1 MNRYLERLNPHQRDE
16 KLRFDEKSHTYSFE
30 NTKLISS
37 TTLIHKLFRP
47 FNADEIIHDMQTSE
61 FWTRNKYYPMTKEQ
75 IKSLWSKNSE
85 EAMIQGTKLHADI
98 ESYLNYEVISNESKE
113 FQYFLNFMKDTKFVP
128 FRTEWKIFDEDFKIA
143 GTIDACSQDENGELS
158 LFDWKRSKEIKRS
171 SEYKKKY
178 SIKDYLKHLEDVN
191 FNHYSLQLNLYKY
204 MLEKKYN
211 KKVKDMYL
219 VVFHPQSISQ
229 NYQIYQVP
237 IMEQEIHNLMLDYTN
252 SL

>member
-143 GTIDACSQDENGELS
+143 AI
-158 LFDWKRSKEIKRS
+158 
-171 SEYKKKY
+171 
-178 SIKDYLKHLEDVN
+178 
-191 FNHYSLQLNLYKY
+191 LQ
-204 MLEKKYN
+204 
-211 KKVKDMYL
+211 
-219 VVFHPQSISQ
+219 S
-229 NYQIYQVP
+229 
-237 IMEQEIHNLMLDYTN
+237 
-252 SL
+252 